1 MDTRHWQVK
10 NRRRTETYVED
21 FLLDGN
27 NVDADDISIWNWFK
41 ANYDDFHRLIALFSS
56 RCYDKNQTATRYSN
70 YLPNNLSPIF

>member
-27 NVDADDISIWNWFK
+27 NVDADDISI
-41 ANYDDFHRLIALFSS
+41 
-56 RCYDKNQTATRYSN
+56 
-70 YLPNNLSPIF
+70 